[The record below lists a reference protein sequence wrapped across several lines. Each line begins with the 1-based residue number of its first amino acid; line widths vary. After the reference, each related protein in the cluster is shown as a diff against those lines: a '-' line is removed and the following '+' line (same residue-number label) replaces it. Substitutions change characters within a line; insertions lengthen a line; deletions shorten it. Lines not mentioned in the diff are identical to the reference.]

1 MLKTVIGEIKSEL
14 PGRSGRVGG
23 RQRKGEWAAI
33 FLPSLVDLVSA
44 SFPLQ
49 SMHREVSRT

>member
-14 PGRSGRVGG
+14 PGKGGRVGG
-23 RQRKGEWAAI
+23 RQRKGERTAI
-33 FLPSLVDLVSA
+33 FLPSLVVLVSA

-49 SMHREVSRT
+49 STRREVSRT